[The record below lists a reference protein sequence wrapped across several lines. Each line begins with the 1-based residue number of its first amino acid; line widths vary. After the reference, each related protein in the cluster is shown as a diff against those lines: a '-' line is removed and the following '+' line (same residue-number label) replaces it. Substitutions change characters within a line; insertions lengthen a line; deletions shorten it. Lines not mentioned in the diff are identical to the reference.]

1 MMSSALSADFNRLFE
16 LAWKTMKEYMDKEL
30 LITQAQQTGSAK
42 EIIGLAFSNSIID
55 DCEGW
60 STMASARNNSVHHYS
75 EIEAIIYCDDIISY
89 YLGLIETLI
98 EKLSNVIKISN

>member
-1 MMSSALSADFNRLFE
+1 
-16 LAWKTMKEYMDKEL
+16 
-30 LITQAQQTGSAK
+30 
-42 EIIGLAFSNSIID
+42 
-55 DCEGW
+55 
-60 STMASARNNSVHHYS
+60 MASARNNSVHHYS